1 MKRKLIT
8 AMLTFT
14 LCLPMGTTYAFSW
27 APMLNVVSQG
37 NSFLAAIL
45 PVIKMISDKKLGDL
59 GQLGSVIGE
68 VAGTRGAVNDVFK
81 AVISVASGGS
91 GGDILKDILHQ
102 TITGTGAFG
111 DLAKQNGLDVNKYI
125 NEKILGTA
133 NDSLLTKNGGF
144 LFSMNKDGKID
155 VGVAIGGPSVS
166 ADGTL
171 GKGAFEM
178 HLDNIDKVDIGGIQ
192 AQFMSAEKARATLL
206 SKQMNAAME
215 RNEALIKK
223 NAESMKKI
231 QECMQKLEDNSKKV
245 NDLQKALDLFTIGN
259 CFGGSSGEA
268 ERQALL
274 QQQKET
280 LTEADIERLNAIIS
294 TERAKIEMNNS
305 IMETNKQNLQIMQ
318 SAAKMQSE
326 VDRELLARKEA
337 EMAGV
342 QSKSFLLALPATPV
356 YSRSSRHEAISKI
369 FDD

>member
-1 MKRKLIT
+1 MKKKLIT
-8 AMLTFT
+8 ALLTFT

-37 NSFLAAIL
+37 NNFLAAIL

-81 AVISVASGGS
+81 AVISVANGGS
-91 GGDILKDILHQ
+91 GSDILKDILQQ
-102 TITGTGAFG
+102 TVKGTGEFG
-111 DLAKQNGLDVNKYI
+111 ELAKQNGLDVNKYI

-133 NDSLLTKNGGF
+133 NDSLLTKDGGF

-178 HLDNIDKVDIGGIQ
+178 HLDNMDKVDIGGVQ
-192 AQFMSAEKARATLL
+192 AQFMSAEKARNTLL
-206 SKQMNAAME
+206 TKQMNAAME
-215 RNEALIKK
+215 RNESLVKK

-231 QECMQKLEDNSKKV
+231 AECMQKLDDNSKKV
-245 NDLQKALDLFTIGN
+245 NDLKKALDLFTIGN
-259 CFGGSSGEA
+259 CFGTASGES

-280 LTEADIERLNAIIS
+280 LTEADIERLNTIIAA
-294 TERAKIEMNNS
+294 ERAKIEMNNS

-318 SAAKMQSE
+318 NAAKMQSE
-326 VDRELLARKEA
+326 VDRTLMAKKEA
-337 EMAGV
+337 EMAKV
-342 QSKSFLLALPATPV
+342 QSESFLMLSPATPT
-356 YSRSSRHEAISKI
+356 YTRGTRHEAISKI